1 MNKSI
6 VLMIYDTWESTSG
19 SLAIMAITDPKNP
32 IGHDRH
38 GGEISPNQVVVYECL
53 WNVAWDNIFHGLVD
67 NTSRAKH
74 FFGDISGWSS
84 VTAN

>member
-1 MNKSI
+1 
-6 VLMIYDTWESTSG
+6 MIYDTWESTSG

-53 WNVAWDNIFHGLVD
+53 
-67 NTSRAKH
+67 
-74 FFGDISGWSS
+74 
-84 VTAN
+84 